1 MSIERTIRKV
11 LKETTKEVM
20 WLRRRINTPDIS
32 QDLHTTVVGTLQE
45 IDPCEYK
52 TNTRWMDLVI
62 EKSIHRFIDHWGEL
76 CDAENMVALDDLVYE
91 IIDNKYG
98 KILEAIYDD
107 RVCD

>member
-32 QDLHTTVVGTLQE
+32 QDLHMTVVKTLQE
-45 IDPCEYK
+45 IDPCKYK
-52 TNTRWMDLVI
+52 TSTTWIDFVI
-62 EKSIHRFIDHWGEL
+62 EKSIHRFIDHWEEL
-76 CDAENMVALDDLVYE
+76 YDADNMVALDDLVYE

-98 KILEAIYDD
+98 KIFEAIYDD